1 MKDVKSFFTS
11 PIPTWPEV
19 HWIRIRSSFIFIL
32 FVFLFFSFI
41 FIFTFFFFLF
51 FIYFVICVI
60 DIEQLTMERLAV
72 RYRLHPLAVEDT
84 LTTGA
89 RPKVEQYPSHLFILV
104 PLISITT
111 DNYDDDNVFNSRNS
125 YISAPNTTMSSV
137 KLNFTNSN
145 SNNYNRRLSMDDN
158 NNQIKMLG
166 MSRMIIDQIA
176 IFVLLK
182 PKCPVNTIITVQHS
196 DSQIWRKIQ
205 EKIKLKYSK
214 IREGGVDFLLY
225 SILDNLVDQLVP
237 ISKYYR
243 RIISTMEDRVA
254 KEQLKKDDINHL
266 FVIKRELSDFL
277 KQIRPFREVLRHII
291 ETQNE
296 IEYYRDV
303 NDHLEE
309 VLLDFQEYVESCKEL
324 HEQYN
329 LIKANKLNEVMYVL
343 TGVTTVFTPL
353 QFFTGVYGMNFDFM
367 PVYYFKLFILF
378 DRNFDINILIRY
390 FGLLL

>member
-1 MKDVKSFFTS
+1 
-11 PIPTWPEV
+11 
-19 HWIRIRSSFIFIL
+19 
-32 FVFLFFSFI
+32 
-41 FIFTFFFFLF
+41 
-51 FIYFVICVI
+51 
-60 DIEQLTMERLAV
+60 MERLAV
-72 RYRLHPLAVEDT
+72 KYRLHPLAVEDC
-84 LTTGA
+84 LTNET
-89 RPKVEQYPSHLFILV
+89 RPKVEQYPSHTFILV
-104 PLISITT
+104 PLLTI
-111 DNYDDDNVFNSRNS
+111 
-125 YISAPNTTMSSV
+125 
-137 KLNFTNSN
+137 
-145 SNNYNRRLSMDDN
+145 N
-158 NNQIKMLG
+158 NNDIILNDLSLIKH
-166 MSRMIIDQIA
+166 SFHKRSKIISDEIG
-176 IFVLLK
+176 IFLLTK
-182 PKCPVNTIITVQHS
+182 PKNPNNIIITVQHS
-196 DSQIWRKIQ
+196 DIKIWSKLK

>member
-1 MKDVKSFFTS
+1 
-11 PIPTWPEV
+11 
-19 HWIRIRSSFIFIL
+19 
-32 FVFLFFSFI
+32 
-41 FIFTFFFFLF
+41 
-51 FIYFVICVI
+51 
-60 DIEQLTMERLAV
+60 MERLAV

-104 PLISITT
+104 PLISVSTEI
-111 DNYDDDNVFNSRNS
+111 DDDSYGVFNSRSS
-125 YISAPNTTMSSV
+125 YITAPGGISNV
-137 KLNFTNSN
+137 KLASSG
-145 SNNYNRRLSMDDN
+145 SNNVNSRRMSLDETPMK
-158 NNQIKMLG
+158 IVG
-166 MSRMIIDQIA
+166 MSKFIADQIA
-176 IFVLLK
+176 IFVLSK
-182 PKCPVNTIITVQHS
+182 PKCPVNTVITVQHS

-205 EKIKLKYSK
+205 EKVKLKYSK
-214 IREGGVDFLLY
+214 IREGGVNFLLY
-225 SILDNLVDQLVP
+225 SILDNLVDQLLP

-243 RIISTMEDRVA
+243 RIISSLEDRVA
-254 KEQLKKDDINHL
+254 KEQLKKEDINQL

-291 ETQNE
+291 ETQSE

-309 VLLDFQEYVESCKEL
+309 ILLDFQEYVESCKEL

-367 PVYYFKLFILF
+367 PVYF
-378 DRNFDINILIRY
+378 INIL
-390 FGLLL
+390 L